1 MISRHLDGTESYL
14 VRWFWFTLLVRLYWH
29 KLHIKNFGASLHGDN
44 LQVGVFA
51 ILWVE
56 KFVEEGRIR
65 TMGITHSPA
74 QRYDELIANCD

>member
-1 MISRHLDGTESYL
+1 MRIICLWINSY
-14 VRWFWFTLLVRLYWH
+14 
-29 KLHIKNFGASLHGDN
+29 A
-44 LQVGVFA
+44 FA

>member
-1 MISRHLDGTESYL
+1 MIAKHL
-14 VRWFWFTLLVRLYWH
+14 
-29 KLHIKNFGASLHGDN
+29 I
-44 LQVGVFA
+44 A

-74 QRYDELIANCD
+74 QRYDELIANYD

>member
-1 MISRHLDGTESYL
+1 MASRQHLFFYL
-14 VRWFWFTLLVRLYWH
+14 L
-29 KLHIKNFGASLHGDN
+29 KIKI
-44 LQVGVFA
+44 A